1 MILLEI
7 NLQLIIPNFSSA
19 ALLVAASLLLATVV
33 SITSCNVL
41 HSLWL
46 HYFYYEEKTFPPPT
60 FLSPFFSRGAR
71 GPLFIGCQGNKLN
84 SFARYHYTSIVA

>member
-19 ALLVAASLLLATVV
+19 ASLLATV

-41 HSLWL
+41 LCSLWL
-46 HYFYYEEKTFPPPT
+46 LYEEKTFPPPT

-71 GPLFIGCQGNKLN
+71 GPLFIGCQGKKLN

>member
-19 ALLVAASLLLATVV
+19 ASLLATV
-33 SITSCNVL
+33 SILLLVTYYCTC
-41 HSLWL
+41 SLWL
-46 HYFYYEEKTFPPPT
+46 LYEEKTFPPPT

-71 GPLFIGCQGNKLN
+71 GPLFIGCQGKKLN

>member
-19 ALLVAASLLLATVV
+19 ASLLATV

-41 HSLWL
+41 LCSLWL
-46 HYFYYEEKTFPPPT
+46 LCEEKTFPPPT

-71 GPLFIGCQGNKLN
+71 GPLFIGCQGKKLN

>member
-19 ALLVAASLLLATVV
+19 ASLLATV

-71 GPLFIGCQGNKLN
+71 GPLFIGCQGKKLN